1 MNILLYCIEHNEQN
15 QKEFIEAKNVFYKLS
30 EEELENVVDW
40 WNKEEIVGEEE
51 SKLALAIVN
60 GSLKD

>member
-1 MNILLYCIEHNEQN
+1 MNIMLYCIEHKETNR
-15 QKEFIEAKNVFYKLS
+15 KEFIEAKNVFYKLS
-30 EEELENVVDW
+30 GEELENVVDW

>member
-15 QKEFIEAKNVFYKLS
+15 RKEFIEAKNVFYKLS